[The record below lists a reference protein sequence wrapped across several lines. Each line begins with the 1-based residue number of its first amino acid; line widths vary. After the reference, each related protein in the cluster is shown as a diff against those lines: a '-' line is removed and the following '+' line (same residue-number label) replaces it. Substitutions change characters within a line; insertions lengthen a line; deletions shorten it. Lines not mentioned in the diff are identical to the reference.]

1 MGPFLAEHG
10 YAVFSIDYRL
20 MRDGENRYPAAHFAD
35 ANFNQ
40 LVIKAFFTGVAVDR
54 IVGLERRK
62 SDELRRMAADYAS
75 ERRAAGR
82 AVPNDLDLVLS

>member
-1 MGPFLAEHG
+1 
-10 YAVFSIDYRL
+10 
-20 MRDGENRYPAAHFAD
+20 
-35 ANFNQ
+35 
-40 LVIKAFFTGVAVDR
+40 
-54 IVGLERRK
+54 VGLERRK